1 MWRKAKFND
10 TTLSSG
16 HGRKAKKQGDPT
28 FPKGV
33 LEEKELSHRQKQRAR
48 KRLLKKQKL
57 NEKSKEITEKRV
69 ARRWRTM

>member
-1 MWRKAKFND
+1 MGRKAKFND

-33 LEEKELSHRQKQRAR
+33 LGMQRN
-48 KRLLKKQKL
+48 LF
-57 NEKSKEITEKRV
+57 IHIHIP
-69 ARRWRTM
+69 